1 MTGNNEAL
9 AKRVASAIDATHH
22 IVTEKKRTMGRI
34 VLDMAFGRVPK
45 VEPDA
50 SIIDDFDEVALVGPI
65 WMGKVASP
73 LRSYLLRIKKNQR
86 SFKFISIS
94 GGALNKN
101 PDLKKDLYK
110 YGGKNLSLLKDMYIS
125 DLLNKADVEMKD
137 TSEYKVTQADLDVLE
152 KAVAS
157 EF

>member
-9 AKRVASAIDATHH
+9 AKRVAKAIDATHL
-22 IVTEKKRTMGRI
+22 IVTEKERTMGRI
-34 VLDMAFGRVPK
+34 VLDMVFGRIPK
-45 VEPDA
+45 VLPDA
-50 SIIDDFDEVALVGPI
+50 SIIDGFDEVTLAGPI

-73 LRSYLLRIKKNQR
+73 LRSYLLRIKKKNR
-86 SFKFISIS
+86 SFNFISIS

-125 DLLNKADVEMKD
+125 DLLDKADVDIKD
-137 TSEYKVTQADLDVLE
+137 TGEYRVTENDLDVLE
-152 KAVAS
+152 KAIAS